1 MARNLLAKEALGA
14 EEAGLL
20 CGQGFWPC
28 HAVIRGGTGASV
40 CTCRLVREGLNL
52 GLAGIEDEV
61 ARHGSAS
68 DQECLHYARRRV
80 EELLPL
86 AT

>member
-1 MARNLLAKEALGA
+1 M
-14 EEAGLL
+14 
-20 CGQGFWPC
+20 
-28 HAVIRGGTGASV
+28 
-40 CTCRLVREGLNL
+40 CTHRLVREGLNL

-68 DQECLHYARRRV
+68 DQECLHYARQRV